1 MLSLTR
7 FEEFVATFRQM
18 RIVVVGDFCLD
29 RYLEIDFRRQEISLE
44 TGLPV
49 WNVVQVR
56 PQPGGC
62 GTIVNN
68 LVALGVREIH
78 PVGFFGF
85 DGEGWEL
92 HDQLS
97 KMPGVQLDHFHQ
109 TAARRTFTYTKPMSV
124 TAMGPPQE
132 LNRIDIKNWTPT
144 PSEVSRLTGTSLRS
158 LVQRSVDGV
167 IVLDQCDTP
176 NVGVVTDELLID
188 LQHVLADSPELVVVA
203 DSRSGLRRFPP
214 VTWKMNRNELQN
226 LLGEGGGTA
235 SDLAT
240 TRTAA
245 ANLAQRNKL
254 DVCVTMAELGI
265 VAASRSGD
273 SWYVPSPPVEGPI
286 DVVGAGDAVTA
297 TFTLT
302 RAAGGNLE
310 EAIQMAV
317 LAGHV
322 VVHQLGTT
330 GTAQPALMKSVLQSY
345 VT

>member
-1 MLSLTR
+1 MLSLAR
-7 FEEFVATFRQM
+7 FQELVTAFRSM
-18 RIVVVGDFCLD
+18 RIAVVGDFCLD
-29 RYLEIDFRRQEISLE
+29 RYLEIDFRRQEISIE

-68 LVALGVREIH
+68 LVALGVRDIF

-92 HDQLS
+92 YHQLS

-109 TAARRTFTYTKPMSV
+109 TGARRTFTYTKPMSV
-124 TAMGPPQE
+124 TASGPPQE

-144 PSEVSRLTGTSLRS
+144 PTEVSRATGASLQK
-158 LVQRSVDGV
+158 LVHGSVDGV

-176 NVGVVTDELLID
+176 NVGVVTDDLLRD
-188 LQHVLADSPELVVVA
+188 LQRVSADSPGMVVVA

-214 VTWKMNRNELQN
+214 VTWKMNRSELQD
-226 LLGEGGGTA
+226 LLGERGSA
-235 SDLAT
+235 SADIAS
-240 TRTAA
+240 TRSAA
-245 ANLAQRNKL
+245 ADLAQRNQR

-265 VAASRSGD
+265 VAGSRTGD
-273 SWYVPSPPVEGPI
+273 SWHVPSPPIQGPI

-302 RAAGGNLE
+302 RAAGGSLE

-322 VVHQLGTT
+322 VIHQLGTT
-330 GTAQPALMKSVLQSY
+330 GTAQPELMTAVLQRCLL
-345 VT
+345 